1 LAEFPLIV
9 LSRERLSLAITAAN
23 LRRQSYDFQQDTLTG
38 RWRWSTVMD
47 VSGSAPRFM
56 VTGIVSPF
64 GILRDSIPIPG
75 EVVEAMSD
83 SITEVKRQF
92 PPAILVGPPSA
103 LTFAITE
110 GQGFSVPQEVILT
123 NNGVFGSLLGATLTS
138 SSPSVVVSPAQIGN
152 LSSNET
158 AAFDVAVNS
167 IGLLALDSPYT
178 AVITIQDPSA
188 VNSPQVLPITI
199 DVLPRAEIAASPL
212 GLSFHV
218 VKPLSGAFPTI
229 PSQTFV
235 IQNVGPSG
243 SMLEWQL
250 QKAACVPWLA
260 SFGPVHGTLA
270 SGESEVVTVVVMPP
284 TTTLT
289 GTYIETLK
297 ITGFS
302 TNQSVDVTLQLTV
315 T

>member
-1 LAEFPLIV
+1 
-9 LSRERLSLAITAAN
+9 
-23 LRRQSYDFQQDTLTG
+23 
-38 RWRWSTVMD
+38 MD

-83 SITEVKRQF
+83 SIVEVKRQF

-103 LTFAITE
+103 LLFGVTE
-110 GQGFSVPQEVILT
+110 GQGFSLPQEVILT

-138 SSPSVVVSPAQIGN
+138 SSPAVVVSPAQIGN

-167 IGLLALDSPYT
+167 AGLLAINSPYS
-178 AVITIQDPSA
+178 AVVTIQDPA
-188 VNSPQVLPITI
+188 ATNTPQVLPITI
-199 DVLPRAEIAASPL
+199 DVRPKAEIAAAPAA
-212 GLSFHV
+212 LSFHV
-218 VKPLSGAFPTI
+218 VKPLTGAFPAI

-235 IQNVGPSG
+235 IQNVGPTG
-243 SMLEWQL
+243 SVLEWQL

-260 SFGPVHGTLA
+260 SFGPVHGTLGA
-270 SGESEVVTVVVMPP
+270 GESETVTVVVAPP
-284 TTTLT
+284 MTTLT
-289 GTYIETLK
+289 GTYVETLK
-297 ITGFS
+297 VTGFS
-302 TNQSVDVTLQLTV
+302 NNESVDITLQLTV

>member
-1 LAEFPLIV
+1 
-9 LSRERLSLAITAAN
+9 
-23 LRRQSYDFQQDTLTG
+23 
-38 RWRWSTVMD
+38 MD
-47 VSGSAPRFM
+47 VSGSAPRFL
-56 VTGIVSPF
+56 VAGIVSPF

-75 EVVEAMSD
+75 EVVEAMAD
-83 SITEVKRQF
+83 SISEVKRQF

-103 LTFAITE
+103 LSFSVTE

-167 IGLLALDSPYT
+167 AGLLALNSPYT
-178 AVITIQDPSA
+178 AVITVQDPSA
-188 VNSPQVLPITI
+188 VNTPQVLPITI
-199 DVLPRAEIAASPL
+199 DVLPKAEISASPVEL
-212 GLSFHV
+212 FFNA
-218 VKPLSGAFPTI
+218 VKPLSGEFPII
-229 PSQTFV
+229 PSQKFM
-235 IQNVGPSG
+235 IQNVGPVHSV
-243 SMLEWQL
+243 LEWQV
-250 QKAACVPWLA
+250 QKTGCVPWLA
-260 SFGPVHGTLA
+260 SFGPVYGSLG
-270 SGESEVVTVVVMPP
+270 SGESEVITVVVAPL
-284 TTTLT
+284 TSTLT
-289 GTYIETLK
+289 GSYIETLK